1 MQYSENK
8 VWSVCGMYRCD
19 ERHIIL
25 IIKAGVIG
33 VEPIRAGI
41 IENNN
46 VAFYSRIQ
54 VFNNSIIVSLAR
66 T

>member
-1 MQYSENK
+1 
-8 VWSVCGMYRCD
+8 MYRCD